1 MSDLPLQGI
10 RVFLVDDHPAVRE
23 GLSLLLAHKGVDIC
37 GEASCKD
44 EALPLLATA
53 AADIVLVD
61 LSLGDESGITLLE
74 TLRKKDQAIKC
85 LVYSMHDDAERIQAA
100 LAAGANGYVT
110 KREVAA
116 TLLAAIAAILA
127 GERYLSPVVEA
138 ALQQAVPDES
148 RLIDELLSERERELF
163 RKMGEGFSTADL
175 AQYLDISPRTVETYY
190 VRIMEKLGLVG
201 VKEIRQKAIR
211 FMKAR

>member
-1 MSDLPLQGI
+1 MSDLPLQGV

-23 GLSLLLAHKGVDIC
+23 GLSLLLAHKGLIIC
-37 GEASCKD
+37 GEASCRD

-61 LSLGDESGITLLE
+61 LTLGDESGITLLE
-74 TLRKKDQAIKC
+74 TLRKDAPAIKC

-116 TLLAAIAAILA
+116 TLLAAIASILRE
-127 GERYLSPVVEA
+127 ERYLSPVVEA
-138 ALQQAVPDES
+138 ALQQAVPDEN
-148 RLIDELLSERERELF
+148 RLIGELLSERELELF
-163 RKMGEGFSTADL
+163 CKMGEGFSTADL
-175 AQYLDISPRTVETYY
+175 AQHFDISPRTVETYY
-190 VRIMEKLGLVG
+190 ARIMEKLDLSG